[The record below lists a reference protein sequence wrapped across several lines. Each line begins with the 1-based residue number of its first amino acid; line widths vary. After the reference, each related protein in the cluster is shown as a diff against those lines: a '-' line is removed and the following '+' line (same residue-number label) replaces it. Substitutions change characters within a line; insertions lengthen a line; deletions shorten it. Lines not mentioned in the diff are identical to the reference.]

1 MDQNQQSP
9 NEGDRKMSLV
19 AMLMLVLGVAVSMV
33 SGLVCYVGG
42 ATLSDSLEW
51 LPQSQLILLNPE
63 IALTVGGLL
72 VLASFIFQPSRLQ

>member
-1 MDQNQQSP
+1 
-9 NEGDRKMSLV
+9 MSLV